1 MLSQLLSPSLFP
13 SFASK
18 LKIREEF
25 QHLLAVASSTVNR
38 ICVTTSRNFSFR
50 LELRAVFE
58 ADSNRESSN
67 TMKLSIN
74 IHIYICTYKFFS
86 IFILF
91 DKRNRALRIYYSLV
105 IKCSLLCITSI
116 IFFFFLQ
123 LLSVV

>member
-74 IHIYICTYKFFS
+74 IHTYIYTNFFQFLFFLTKGIARCES
-86 IFILF
+86 IFH
-91 DKRNRALRIYYSLV
+91 S
-105 IKCSLLCITSI
+105 
-116 IFFFFLQ
+116 
-123 LLSVV
+123 